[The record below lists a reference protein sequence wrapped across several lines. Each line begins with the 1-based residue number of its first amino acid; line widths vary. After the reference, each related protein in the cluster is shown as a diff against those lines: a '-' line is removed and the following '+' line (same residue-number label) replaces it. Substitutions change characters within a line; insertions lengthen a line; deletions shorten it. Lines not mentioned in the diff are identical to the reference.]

1 MSATPVGRPAPDM
14 REGLPPRTGMVRVG
28 IGLLLGTVAWAMP
41 FATGTAVLLP
51 ARIEDIA
58 PDSKVTLLAVLTATA
73 AVVGLVA
80 NIVIGALSDRTRSRL
95 GARTPWIIGGGLTT
109 AVFMALL
116 TTSDT
121 FWVLLGWWCLT
132 VVSLNAMTA
141 TLIAIVPDRVPTG
154 RRAGVSALVG
164 VGMLL
169 GHALGAVLGSAFLGS
184 PGLGLVVAGIAAAVL
199 GVLAVCVA
207 PDVPN
212 TASPPVP
219 RLTARALLR
228 SVKFPRGAPDFHWVL
243 WSRLLLVLGYFMINS
258 YQLYILTDHVG
269 LSKTRAAAVLGS
281 NSVLFLATAIVG
293 SVLSGPLSDRTGR
306 RKPFVIGASLVAL
319 LAIAIPLFRATP
331 AGMTAFS
338 CVGGLAFGCY
348 YAVDAA
354 LMADVLPDQESRAKD
369 LGILNVANTG
379 GQALAPVVSSALVGL
394 GTGYSPAFIG
404 AMAACALGAILV
416 VPIRT
421 VR

>member
-1 MSATPVGRPAPDM
+1 MSATPIEKTAPDTH
-14 REGLPPRTGMVRVG
+14 EKVPAGTGVVRVG
-28 IGLLLGTVAWAMP
+28 AGLLLGTVAWSMP
-41 FATGTAVLLP
+41 FATATAVLLP

-58 PDSKVTLLAVLTATA
+58 PDRKVTLLAVLTATA
-73 AVVGLVA
+73 AIVGLVS

-95 GARTPWIIGGGLTT
+95 GARTPWIVSGGATT

-116 TTSDT
+116 AISTN

-132 VVSLNAMTA
+132 VIGLNAMTA
-141 TLIAIVPDRVPTG
+141 TLTAIVPDRVPTE
-154 RRAGVSALVG
+154 RRATVSALVG
-164 VGMLL
+164 IGVLL
-169 GHALGAVLGSAFLGS
+169 GHALGALLGAAFLDS
-184 PGLGLVVAGIAAAVL
+184 PGTGLAVTGLASTALAA
-199 GVLAVCVA
+199 LAVCVA
-207 PDVPN
+207 PDLPN
-212 TASPPVP
+212 TTSRPAP
-219 RLTARALLR
+219 RLTARGLFR
-228 SVKFPRGAPDFHWVL
+228 SVKFPRGTPDFHWAL
-243 WSRLLLVLGYFMINS
+243 WGRLLLVLGYFMINS

-269 LSKTRAAAVLGS
+269 LTKTRAATVLGL
-281 NSVLFLATAIVG
+281 NSVFFLATAVVG

-306 RKPFVIGASLVAL
+306 RKPFVIGASLVSL
-319 LAIAIPLFRATP
+319 IAIAIPLFWATP

-354 LMADVLPDQESRAKD
+354 LMADVLPDQQARAKD

-379 GQALAPVVSSALVGL
+379 GQALAPVASSALVGL
-394 GTGYSPAFIG
+394 GMGYSPAFIG